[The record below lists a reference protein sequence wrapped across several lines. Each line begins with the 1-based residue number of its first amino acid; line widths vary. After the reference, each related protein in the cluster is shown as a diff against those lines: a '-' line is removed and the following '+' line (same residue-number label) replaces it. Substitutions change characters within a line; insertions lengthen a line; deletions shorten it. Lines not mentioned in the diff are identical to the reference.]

1 MKSSASLT
9 SPARPLAS
17 APERQAFLLLR
28 TVFTVAPVVFGLD
41 KFTNLLTDW
50 TMYLAPVVTDVV
62 PLPAQTIMYVVGVVE
77 IAAGLAVALKPRF
90 GSLLVAVWLLGI
102 IVNLI
107 ILGSFYDV
115 ALRDF
120 GLLVG
125 ALALNRLSQNKAGV
139 NGSRRTHADGGLYA
153 DGGTTAIRASAS
165 DRAAARV
172 AASGQETERYTEEP
186 DLLNSRA

>member
-1 MKSSASLT
+1 MKSSASLA
-9 SPARPLAS
+9 SPTRPLAAS
-17 APERQAFLLLR
+17 PERQAFLLLR
-28 TVFTVAPVVFGLD
+28 TVFTVAPAIFGLD
-41 KFTNLLTDW
+41 KFTNVLTDW

-102 IVNLI
+102 IVNLV

-125 ALALNRLSQNKAGV
+125 ALALNRLSPTKQG
-139 NGSRRTHADGGLYA
+139 
-153 DGGTTAIRASAS
+153 
-165 DRAAARV
+165 
-172 AASGQETERYTEEP
+172 
-186 DLLNSRA
+186 